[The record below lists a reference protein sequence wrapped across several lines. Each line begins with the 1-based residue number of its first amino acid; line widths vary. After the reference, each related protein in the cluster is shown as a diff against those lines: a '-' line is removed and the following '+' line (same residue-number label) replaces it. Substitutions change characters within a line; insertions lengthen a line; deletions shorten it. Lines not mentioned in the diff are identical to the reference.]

1 MENILCVCL
10 PRIQTPPFSP
20 YFFLSFSFFFFFFFF
35 ILYTNT
41 LLKMAEHHDDDF
53 EPSFTTG
60 YKPGEKKTLEEYH
73 TLDAGDE
80 SLNKWKQSLGLNQSG
95 GGKSHDDDDDVN
107 GGNERERGI

>member
-1 MENILCVCL
+1 
-10 PRIQTPPFSP
+10 
-20 YFFLSFSFFFFFFFF
+20 
-35 ILYTNT
+35 
-41 LLKMAEHHDDDF
+41 MAEHHDDDF